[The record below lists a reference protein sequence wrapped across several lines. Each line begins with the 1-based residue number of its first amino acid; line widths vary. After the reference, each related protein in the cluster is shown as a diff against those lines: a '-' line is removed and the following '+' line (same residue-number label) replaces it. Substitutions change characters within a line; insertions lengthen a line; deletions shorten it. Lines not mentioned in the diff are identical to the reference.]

1 MRKEGN
7 EGCVEA
13 DVRDASAFS
22 HKVLPCCSAASDYHH
37 FGRDAFR
44 AVLRGTHDVVDTRG
58 HTRSGHIAAV
68 PYKHAAMTCACRHDL
83 SAGGGDFHVGVFC
96 QSGDGDVSA
105 IFWAHRIGVD
115 LHLVFA
121 ERFRRLRGIALEG
134 AEAGVGA
141 EEHFA
146 RGGINGHTVDNV

>member
-13 DVRDASAFS
+13 DVRDASVFS
-22 HKVLPCCSAASDYHH
+22 QEVLPCCSAASDHHH

-68 PYKHAAMTCACRHDL
+68 PSFLL
-83 SAGGGDFHVGVFC
+83 SASEGCVASPWKEQRPASVPMNTSPVAGSTATLLTTSES
-96 QSGDGDVSA
+96 SGE
-105 IFWAHRIGVD
+105 
-115 LHLVFA
+115 LL
-121 ERFRRLRGIALEG
+121 ERK
-134 AEAGVGA
+134 
-141 EEHFA
+141 
-146 RGGINGHTVDNV
+146 